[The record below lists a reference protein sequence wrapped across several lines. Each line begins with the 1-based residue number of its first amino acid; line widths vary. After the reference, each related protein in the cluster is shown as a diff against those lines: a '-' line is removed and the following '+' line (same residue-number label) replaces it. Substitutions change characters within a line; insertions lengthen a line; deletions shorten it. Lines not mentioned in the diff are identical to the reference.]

1 MLQWLRRYS
10 RSWFI
15 YLAIGAIVVVFIFWG
30 VGSYK
35 ASRAQEAAEVN
46 GVVIPM
52 SAYIRQY
59 SELVKEYQE
68 RAKGE
73 LTPEMIKAL
82 QLKEMALSR
91 LVEEAVIVQA
101 GESLGLTV
109 TNAELRRHL
118 QSYPVF
124 QQDGKFDEK
133 RYFWVLSRSR
143 LSPQEFEAQE
153 RRSLLIH
160 KVVAEVTS
168 FAKVSDGELQELFR
182 LGREEVDV
190 SYVTVSPEKFS
201 AKENPTD
208 DAVARYYKDHETE
221 FRLPDRA
228 KVKYLL
234 FRIKDYVPRVKLA
247 AGAVP
252 DFLKEHQEEYSQPRV
267 IAARQILLALPPKP
281 TEADRQQA
289 VGKAQ
294 ALVARLKAGENFA
307 DLAKTESGDA
317 ATKDQGG
324 NLGLVRR
331 GQNPAEWDKV
341 AFALKPGAVG
351 LAATG
356 KGIVLIKLEEIK
368 EMEPLPNAAQQVEQR
383 LKEEQ
388 ARQLARD
395 AAQQAREELSQGSP
409 AQAAAKLGVTPQET
423 PLFAL
428 SEAVPG
434 LGVQPAFNQAALR
447 LKPQE
452 VSKVVELPEGF
463 AVLQGVEH
471 QAAHLPPLERIKD
484 QVAAALKKQE
494 ARKKAEQE
502 ALRLLGE
509 LRQGKPMAQVA
520 ASAGLNPKG
529 SGWFTRFQGFQ
540 GQREAEALTGAA
552 FQLSRQHP
560 FPEKPLWYQDKYYL
574 LAFKGRREPDPQE
587 LQKDR
592 DQMRAQLLNQKQ
604 QLIFASWLDGE
615 RRRAK
620 VQVFVPE

>member
-15 YLAIGAIVVVFIFWG
+15 YLAIGAIVVVFILWG

-190 SYVTVSPEKFS
+190 SYVTVSGEVFGQ
-201 AKENPTD
+201 
-208 DAVARYYKDHETE
+208 R
-221 FRLPDRA
+221 
-228 KVKYLL
+228 
-234 FRIKDYVPRVKLA
+234 
-247 AGAVP
+247 
-252 DFLKEHQEEYSQPRV
+252 
-267 IAARQILLALPPKP
+267 KP
-281 TEADRQQA
+281 HR
-289 VGKAQ
+289 
-294 ALVARLKAGENFA
+294 R
-307 DLAKTESGDA
+307 
-317 ATKDQGG
+317 
-324 NLGLVRR
+324 RR
-331 GQNPAEWDKV
+331 G
-341 AFALKPGAVG
+341 
-351 LAATG
+351 
-356 KGIVLIKLEEIK
+356 
-368 EMEPLPNAAQQVEQR
+368 PL
-383 LKEEQ
+383 L
-388 ARQLARD
+388 
-395 AAQQAREELSQGSP
+395 
-409 AQAAAKLGVTPQET
+409 
-423 PLFAL
+423 
-428 SEAVPG
+428 
-434 LGVQPAFNQAALR
+434 
-447 LKPQE
+447 
-452 VSKVVELPEGF
+452 
-463 AVLQGVEH
+463 
-471 QAAHLPPLERIKD
+471 
-484 QVAAALKKQE
+484 
-494 ARKKAEQE
+494 
-502 ALRLLGE
+502 
-509 LRQGKPMAQVA
+509 
-520 ASAGLNPKG
+520 
-529 SGWFTRFQGFQ
+529 
-540 GQREAEALTGAA
+540 
-552 FQLSRQHP
+552 
-560 FPEKPLWYQDKYYL
+560 
-574 LAFKGRREPDPQE
+574 
-587 LQKDR
+587 
-592 DQMRAQLLNQKQ
+592 
-604 QLIFASWLDGE
+604 
-615 RRRAK
+615 
-620 VQVFVPE
+620 

>member
-1 MLQWLRRYS
+1 M
-10 RSWFI
+10 
-15 YLAIGAIVVVFIFWG
+15 
-30 VGSYK
+30 
-35 ASRAQEAAEVN
+35 
-46 GVVIPM
+46 
-52 SAYIRQY
+52 
-59 SELVKEYQE
+59 
-68 RAKGE
+68 
-73 LTPEMIKAL
+73 
-82 QLKEMALSR
+82 
-91 LVEEAVIVQA
+91 
-101 GESLGLTV
+101 
-109 TNAELRRHL
+109 
-118 QSYPVF
+118 
-124 QQDGKFDEK
+124 
-133 RYFWVLSRSR
+133 
-143 LSPQEFEAQE
+143 
-153 RRSLLIH
+153 
-160 KVVAEVTS
+160 
-168 FAKVSDGELQELFR
+168 
-182 LGREEVDV
+182 
-190 SYVTVSPEKFS
+190 
-201 AKENPTD
+201 
-208 DAVARYYKDHETE
+208 ARYYKDHETE

-317 ATKDQGG
+317 ATKDQGW